1 MWPTRMSAFIPMPA
15 FRTKWASMTRA
26 PNSWRALLETWAK
39 DGLINIVGGCCGT
52 TPDHIR
58 AIAAAVSKYKP
69 RHVPEVSHKLRLSG
83 LEPFV
88 HG

>member
-1 MWPTRMSAFIPMPA
+1 MWPTRYVSVY
-15 FRTKWASMTRA
+15 
-26 PNSWRALLETWAK
+26 PNAGLPNEMGEYDESPEFMAGMLEELGARRPDQHRRRLLRHDA
-39 DGLINIVGGCCGT
+39 G
-52 TPDHIR
+52 PYPRHR
-58 AIAAAVSKYKP
+58 RAVSKYKP